1 MAITDK
7 QREFVDIYI
16 TGEKLTVIAKK
27 IGVTRQSCYNW
38 LNNDEVK
45 SEIDR
50 CLAEIKTQAGKKMSS
65 KLDSYIDELER
76 IAFKGK
82 SEKVRASSLQYLVD
96 RVLGKSTT
104 KAEGVSNDDE
114 DSSKVDI
121 DKELKEIDNIIDIRK
136 VK

>member
-27 IGVTRQSCYNW
+27 LGVTRQSCYNW

-45 SEIDR
+45 NEIDK
-50 CLAEIKTQAGKKMSS
+50 CLAEIKTQAGKKMGS
-65 KLDSYIDELER
+65 KLDVYIDELEH

-82 SEKVRASSLQYLVD
+82 SEKVRAGALQYLVD
-96 RVLGKSTT
+96 RVLGKTTT
-104 KAEGVSNDDE
+104 KLETSNDISNDDT
-114 DSSKVDI
+114 VDLEKQI
-121 DKELKEIDNIIDIRK
+121 EELNNVTPINRNKA
-136 VK
+136 

>member
-7 QREFVDIYI
+7 QREFIDIYI

-38 LNNDEVK
+38 LNNEEVK
-45 SEIDR
+45 TEIDR
-50 CLAEIKTQAGKKMSS
+50 CLAEIKTQAGKKMGS
-65 KLDSYIDELER
+65 KLDTYIDELEH

-82 SEKVRASSLQYLVD
+82 SEKVRSDALQYLVD

-104 KAEGVSNDDE
+104 KVADVSSEDKDE
-114 DSSKVDI
+114 KVDI
-121 DKELKEIDNIIDIRK
+121 EKELEEMENVVKLEDIK
-136 VK
+136 